1 MYTINVIENKA
12 VRTQNIVERHM
23 LSNDAKEEI
32 KDFAGRITP
41 ENWNIILHPFD
52 ARFKPGVFN
61 VFISVGD
68 ENEDMPVERDEQE
81 YENLEEENRPC
92 PGGVTGGLLFSDL
105 RERGVEEE
113 GRVSQAVILIW
124 PYRGN
129 WRSRLVRELAR
140 LAAYRRR
147 ALRLKAH
154 RGEETVIVRP
164 EFPGEELKDPVFSRA
179 YSLLLK
185 RTEEMFGHLIKIV

>member
-1 MYTINVIENKA
+1 
-12 VRTQNIVERHM
+12 M

-32 KDFAGRITP
+32 RDFADRITP

-52 ARFKPGVFN
+52 AQVKPGVFN
-61 VFISVGD
+61 VFIRIGD
-68 ENEDMPVERDEQE
+68 EDEDMPADRDERE
-81 YENLEEENRPC
+81 YANLEEENRPC

-124 PYRGN
+124 PYMGD

-154 RGEETVIVRP
+154 RSEETVIIRP
-164 EFPGEELKDPVFSRA
+164 EFPGEELEDPAFSSA
-179 YSLLLK
+179 YSLLIK
-185 RTEEMFGHLIKIV
+185 RTEETFGHKV